1 MPTPPGPTGQ
11 DLGDVRSPLPMDRL
25 VPYLEKH
32 VAGFKTPL
40 EVKQFKSNPTYLL
53 QTPSQSYVLRR
64 APLGPLLS
72 PTAHRVDREYAILS
86 ALNGYNDSLLPPDR
100 EEHYIPVPRV
110 FCLCMDDGVV
120 GASFYVMEFLKG
132 RIFTDVRLAQLDP
145 TERRECWKSAINTL
159 TRLSTLPLPLLSLPR
174 TFAPSPLDPKSKPYF
189 PRQVTS
195 LLRVSSAQSKAVSK
209 EGKAVG
215 AIWGTKEMEGWFNA
229 GAKGIAE
236 GETARGVG
244 GVVHGDYKLDNLIFH
259 PTEPRVIGIL
269 DWELCTLGSPLADL
283 GNLLLPWSFPP
294 ISSGT
299 PADTDLAQ
307 RAESSLMIGLKGL
320 RAEESGLP
328 LREELERWWVDGMN
342 EGVRWH
348 ARRAGGGVETDKGD
362 RMWTWPIAGMGW
374 VRSWILF
381 RLAIIAQ
388 GIAARAALGQA
399 SSADARADNRA
410 FDFFGRMAWE
420 AKKEAEKEE
429 RVVARL

>member
-1 MPTPPGPTGQ
+1 MSRETPTPPGPTGQ

-40 EVKQFKSNPTYLL
+40 EVKQFKFGQSNPTYLL

-86 ALNGYNDSLLPPDR
+86 SLNRYNDSLLPGIGRSIGYPS
-100 EEHYIPVPRV
+100 PG
-110 FCLCMDDGVV
+110 C
-120 GASFYVMEFLKG
+120 FLE
-132 RIFTDVRLAQLDP
+132 VRHQHPHPSVHPPA
-145 TERRECWKSAINTL
+145 
-159 TRLSTLPLPLLSLPR
+159 PLLSLPS

-209 EGKAVG
+209 ETGKAVG
-215 AIWGTKEMEGWFNA
+215 AIWGTKEMEGWFNT
-229 GAKGIAE
+229 GAKEIAD
-236 GETARGVG
+236 GERARGVG

-299 PADTDLAQ
+299 AADTDLAQ

-320 RAEESGLP
+320 RTEESGLP
-328 LREELERWWVDGMN
+328 LREELERW
-342 EGVRWH
+342 
-348 ARRAGGGVETDKGD
+348 
-362 RMWTWPIAGMGW
+362 MWTWPIAGMGW